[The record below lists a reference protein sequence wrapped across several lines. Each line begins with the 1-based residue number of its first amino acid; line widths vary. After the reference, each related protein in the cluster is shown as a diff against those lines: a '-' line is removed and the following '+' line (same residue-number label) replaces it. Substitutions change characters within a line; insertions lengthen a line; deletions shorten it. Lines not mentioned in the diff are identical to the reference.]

1 MGWAGAL
8 ESLSGPESWRWPPLT
23 TGLGQVTRPLS
34 VSISSSVKWAPAVA
48 TTCEDAEE
56 EVRNPHSARAPA
68 VLPHRARSQSYLLLC
83 TILHTRE
90 QAHMLNQMPVF
101 DPLS

>member
-8 ESLSGPESWRWPPLT
+8 ESLSGPESWRWPSLA

-48 TTCEDAEE
+48 TTCKDAEE
-56 EVRNPHSARAPA
+56 EVRNPHSPRAPV
-68 VLPHRARSQSYLLLC
+68 VLPHRARSKLL
-83 TILHTRE
+83 TIMHHFTHE
-90 QAHMLNQMPVF
+90 GTGTQMLNQMPVF
-101 DPLS
+101 DPLP